1 MVFISS
7 RSRVFTEN
15 NIGKSLKTCIKCK
28 VHKMS
33 KLFFRLL
40 CLKLNFLK
48 QVGPSCFLF
57 IEKLTVGL
65 PSVSPRVSAPQYR
78 KQVSPV
84 IAADGTLVLFSFI
97 SVFVHLLIRSF
108 VCLPSSALL
117 FLFIHFCYMIF
128 CNTGTFKQYS
138 EIPILLI

>member
-65 PSVSPRVSAPQYR
+65 CLSKGERPSVSETSQ
-78 KQVSPV
+78 
-84 IAADGTLVLFSFI
+84 
-97 SVFVHLLIRSF
+97 
-108 VCLPSSALL
+108 SSY
-117 FLFIHFCYMIF
+117 C
-128 CNTGTFKQYS
+128 C
-138 EIPILLI
+138 